1 MLGLVSRGPK
11 VGVALTTRSDAVIS
25 PRTLTPQS
33 WRRLYARTSVYNQVF
48 LRCCWQ
54 RWRRPILIFHDEVPT
69 SVRAGVCRLGDE
81 PDWYRADLHLTS
93 KCAANLDDYL
103 DLHGSLRSR
112 VAAVPSWLEW

>member
-1 MLGLVSRGPK
+1 
-11 VGVALTTRSDAVIS
+11 
-25 PRTLTPQS
+25 
-33 WRRLYARTSVYNQVF
+33 

-112 VAAVPSWLEW
+112 VAAVPSWLE